1 MYREMESVMGRIME
15 GLTERIIGLLSQ
27 GPATPDD
34 VSRRLG
40 IAWSTAQG
48 QLLRLVGE
56 GKVAL
61 TKKGRVNVFYLRGGG
76 RLVFK
81 VPAWVRARGLKEL
94 SEELEKYFPEEL
106 GAAEMIFRERRRF

>member
-1 MYREMESVMGRIME
+1 MED
-15 GLTERIIGLLSQ
+15 LTNRIIEELSK

-48 QLLRLVGE
+48 HLLRLVGE

-61 TKKGRVNVFYLRGGG
+61 AKKGRVNVFYLPGVH

-81 VPAWVRARGLKEL
+81 VPAWIKAKGLREL
-94 SEELEKYFPEEL
+94 SEELEEYLTEEL
-106 GAAEMIFRERRRF
+106 GAAEMVSRERRRP

>member
-1 MYREMESVMGRIME
+1 MDNIME
-15 GLTERIIGLLSQ
+15 DLTERIAKVLSE

-40 IAWSTAQG
+40 VAWSTAHG

-61 TKKGRVNVFYLRGGG
+61 TKKGRVNVFYLRGGK

-81 VPAWVRARGLKEL
+81 VPAWVKAKGLKEL
-94 SEELEKYFPEEL
+94 AEELEEYFTEDL
-106 GAAEMIFRERRRF
+106 SSAEMVSRERRRL

>member
-1 MYREMESVMGRIME
+1 MDREMESVMGGTME
-15 GLTERIIGLLSQ
+15 DLIERIIGVLSE

-34 VSRRLG
+34 VSQRLG

-48 QLLRLVGE
+48 QLLRLLGE

-61 TKKGRVNVFYLRGGG
+61 AKKGRVNVFYLRGGR

-81 VPAWVRARGLKEL
+81 VPAWVKAKGLKEL
-94 SEELEKYFPEEL
+94 SEELEEYFPEEL
-106 GAAEMIFRERRRF
+106 GAAEMVLKERRRF